1 MELLRRKTSIP
12 YSARLALFNS
22 ARNHA
27 DSDAEHMTRASEFYA
42 YCVTIG
48 KLTLSGSQTGER
60 DLEMLIGGE
69 ISSNERDTVPA
80 NGSTAARGD
89 QLPGGHQA
97 VAPSSLNI
105 ASDMQVAHY
114 SMALKEYGDKVG
126 RESRY
131 DFEPCSTH
139 PSLFTARV
147 HVNGSQYEGMARTK
161 KQAQHLASRAAC
173 QAIGITV

>member
-1 MELLRRKTSIP
+1 MELPRRKTSIP

-22 ARNHA
+22 ARNCA
-27 DSDAEHMTRASEFYA
+27 DSDAEDMTRASEFYA
-42 YCVTIG
+42 YCITIG

-60 DLEMLIGGE
+60 LGNVDRRRNQLERTRYG
-69 ISSNERDTVPA
+69 SSQWIDRCEGR
-80 NGSTAARGD
+80 STSWWSSSCG
-89 QLPGGHQA
+89 
-97 VAPSSLNI
+97 PSSSNI

-139 PSLFTARV
+139 PSLFTAHV

-161 KQAQHLASRAAC
+161 KQAQYLASRAAC
-173 QAIGITV
+173 QAIGIAV